1 MSRYKSLQDV
11 TEDTLLFGERVIDR
25 LRQFET
31 ILENVKTECNEKI
44 SVLKTVMEE
53 KIKKQEKRFIGYN
66 AQIAELKD
74 DHIKLNEAVC
84 ASLSKGSKRSKSWH
98 GLSCMTR
105 SSVRRSRSN
114 SSNTSSGGT
123 RCRRR
128 RN

>member
-1 MSRYKSLQDV
+1 M
-11 TEDTLLFGERVIDR
+11 
-25 LRQFET
+25 
-31 ILENVKTECNEKI
+31 N
-44 SVLKTVMEE
+44 
-53 KIKKQEKRFIGYN
+53 IKKQEKSIVKQEQKIEEQGQKIAEQEQNIKKQETRFIGYN

-84 ASLSKGSKRSKSWH
+84 ASLSKGSKPSKSWH

-105 SSVRRSRSN
+105 SSVRSRSRSN

-123 RCRRR
+123 RKKKRTRRLRR